1 VAREAVKIKIS
12 MNGVETHSWNHFTGS
27 YKDLRTVPTKAL
39 RLIFY
44 LLKIQYHRK

>member
-1 VAREAVKIKIS
+1 MNRVA
-12 MNGVETHSWNHFTGS
+12 TYSWNHFTGS
-27 YKDLRTVPTKAL
+27 CKDLRTVPTKAL